1 MFLTCKCKYHFS
13 IIIFP
18 IHLSYHT
25 SLLFLLVIIH
35 LIELLL
41 LFKLLRL
48 LNLLQ
53 VVQNSKN
60 PFTGQI
66 VFHITTLK

>member
-1 MFLTCKCKYHFS
+1 M
-13 IIIFP
+13 FP
-18 IHLSYHT
+18 IHLAYHT

-53 VVQNSKN
+53 IVQKSVQNSKN